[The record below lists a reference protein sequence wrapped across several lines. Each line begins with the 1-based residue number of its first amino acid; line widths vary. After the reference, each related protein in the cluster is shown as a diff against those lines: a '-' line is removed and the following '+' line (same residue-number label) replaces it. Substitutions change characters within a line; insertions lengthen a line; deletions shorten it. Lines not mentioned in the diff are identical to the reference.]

1 MTLSQLKSRVH
12 QYLDAIW
19 MIGNDKRKAR
29 TSMYK
34 WLAIQMS
41 IPESK
46 CHVRY
51 FNKKQCIEAIR
62 ILKPRYIQL
71 MGHDLDYDSNN
82 IVKEK
87 LKNYIE
93 QSPDTVH
100 LVNTRELQDFLEST
114 DMYIIYDDRLK
125 IEDLNLFKR
134 QLKNEVDD
142 KTYKKLESFIE
153 NYLKFY
159 NK

>member
-1 MTLSQLKSRVH
+1 MTLKQLKNRVH

-19 MIGNDKRKAR
+19 MMSNRKGKAR

-34 WLAIQMS
+34 WLAVQMN

-51 FNKKQCIEAIR
+51 FNKEQCNKAIK
-62 ILKPRYIQL
+62 ILRPKYIQL
-71 MGHDLDYDSNN
+71 MGHDLDYNPDD
-82 IVKEK
+82 IIKEE
-87 LKNYIE
+87 LKKYME
-93 QSPDTVH
+93 QSPDTIH
-100 LVNTRELQDFLEST
+100 LVNTWELNSFLEFT
-114 DMYIIYDDRLK
+114 DMYVMYDNRPK

-134 QLKNEVDD
+134 QLRDEVDD
-142 KTYKKLESFIE
+142 DTYKKLEDFIE

-159 NK
+159 NR

>member
-71 MGHDLDYDSNN
+71 MGHDLDYDLNN

-100 LVNTRELQDFLEST
+100 LVNTKELQDFLEST
-114 DMYIIYDDRLK
+114 DMCIIYDDRLK

-159 NK
+159 NR

>member
-1 MTLSQLKSRVH
+1 MTLNQLKSRVH

-71 MGHDLDYDSNN
+71 MGHDLDYNSNN

-87 LKNYIE
+87 LKN
-93 QSPDTVH
+93 
-100 LVNTRELQDFLEST
+100 
-114 DMYIIYDDRLK
+114 
-125 IEDLNLFKR
+125 
-134 QLKNEVDD
+134 
-142 KTYKKLESFIE
+142 
-153 NYLKFY
+153 
-159 NK
+159 